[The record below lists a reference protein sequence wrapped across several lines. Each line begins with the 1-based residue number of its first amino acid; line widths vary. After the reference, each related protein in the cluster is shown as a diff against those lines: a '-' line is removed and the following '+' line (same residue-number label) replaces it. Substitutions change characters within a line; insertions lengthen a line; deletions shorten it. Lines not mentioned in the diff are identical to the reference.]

1 MVTRYATRYYFKKIC
16 YQIIWSHD
24 MPLDIIPNDVSSD
37 NVVTCYAT
45 RYYFKEMCHQ
55 IIWSHDMPLDITSK

>member
-1 MVTRYATRYYFKKIC
+1 
-16 YQIIWSHD
+16 